1 MITIEA
7 TNSLNDLYH
16 FYYYDVESLYRCQ
29 FVLSLLLKYYT
40 PMVLNHLT
48 SAILTFVLTFSAS
61 FLFSQQ
67 VQDDFSK
74 EHYCN
79 KAHASRH
86 MFNPKLRTNAL
97 TENYDLK
104 YYRFEWEIDPA
115 VYGIKGTATPYFK
128 VLESGFD
135 VIHFDFSSDLKI
147 DSIMWR
153 GQKLSFSQPAA
164 FQLTINFPT
173 LLNKGSID
181 SISITYQGVP
191 PSGGFGSFI
200 QSSHAGE
207 PSLWTLSEPFGS
219 QDWWPCKNGLDD
231 KIDSID
237 VIVTTAE
244 KYRAASNGS
253 LISEKSVAGGFKKFH
268 WKHRYAIAPYLVAIS
283 VTNYTAYTDDVLLSD
298 GTVMPMVNY
307 VYPENLAEAK
317 VGTADNVRVLQ
328 YFDSM
333 FVDYPFKKEKYGHAQ
348 FGWGGGMEHQTM
360 SFVIN
365 FGWGLLA
372 HELAHQW
379 FGDYVTCGDW
389 EDIWLNEGFAT
400 YLEGLSRERF
410 QSKSDWY
417 NWKSG
422 KVGSIVSNPG
432 GSVKV
437 DEPTNIGRIFSGR
450 LSYNKGSYVL
460 HMLRWKLGDEH
471 FFKAI
476 RNYLHDKSFNYAL
489 TSDLKSHLEAASG
502 QDLDEF
508 FRDWYEG
515 QGYPAY
521 QIKWDQESDRLLV
534 QLDQTSSHP
543 SVSFFDIPVPI
554 KLSGEGKTIT
564 VRPEPTFSGQIFQF
578 IPDFKV
584 DKVEF
589 DPELWLAAKGT
600 VIKQDIISGA
610 DDILSANVKVY
621 PNPFVDF
628 LTIKNTDESLN
639 TFTIIDIQG
648 KKVETG
654 KISAGDSK
662 VDLRHLAVGHYFLQ
676 LSGVNKEVTK
686 EIVKVK

>member
-1 MITIEA
+1 MFLKQLSIFILSSVFILSGTI
-7 TNSLNDLYH
+7 
-16 FYYYDVESLYRCQ
+16 
-29 FVLSLLLKYYT
+29 
-40 PMVLNHLT
+40 M
-48 SAILTFVLTFSAS
+48 
-61 FLFSQQ
+61 FSQQ
-67 VQDDFSK
+67 TQNDFDQA
-74 EHYCN
+74 HYCN

-86 MFNPKLRTNAL
+86 MFNPKQRSNAL

-115 VYGIKGTATPYFK
+115 VYGIKGTATPYFT
-128 VLESGFD
+128 VLESGFN

-153 GQKLSFSQPAA
+153 GQKLTYSQPAA
-164 FQLTINFPT
+164 FQLTINFPAS
-173 LLNKGSID
+173 LDKGSMD

-237 VIVTTAE
+237 VIITTAD
-244 KYRAASNGS
+244 KYRAASNGT
-253 LISEKSVAGGFKKFH
+253 LVSEKITSTGQKKFH

-298 GTVMPMVNY
+298 GTVMPMLNY
-307 VYPENLAEAK
+307 VYPENLVSAK
-317 VGTADNVRVLQ
+317 AGTADNVRVLQ
-328 YFDSM
+328 YFDSL

-360 SFVIN
+360 SFVVN

-379 FGDYVTCGDW
+379 FGDYVTCGTW

-410 QSKSDWY
+410 QSGSDWY
-417 NWKSG
+417 NWKSD
-422 KVGSIVSNPG
+422 KVNSIVSNTG

-437 DEPTNIGRIFSGR
+437 DDPTNIGRIFSGR
-450 LSYNKGSYVL
+450 LSYNKGSYLL

-471 FFKAI
+471 FFEGI
-476 RNYLHDKSFNYAL
+476 RSYLQDKSFDYAV
-489 TSDLKSHLEAASG
+489 TTELKSHLETTSG

-515 QGYPAY
+515 QGYPTY
-521 QIKWDQESDRLLV
+521 EVVWDQESDRLLV
-534 QLDQTSSHP
+534 QLNQTSSHP
-543 SVSFFDIPVPI
+543 SVSFFEMPVPL
-554 KLSGEGKTIT
+554 KLSGEGKSVT
-564 VRPEPTFSGQIFQF
+564 VRPEHNSSGQIFQF

-584 DKVEF
+584 EKVEF
-589 DPELWLAAKGT
+589 DPELWIAAKAKI
-600 VIKQDIISGA
+600 IKKDIISGT
-610 DDILSANVKVY
+610 DNVLSDGIKVY
-621 PNPFVDF
+621 PNPVSDF
-628 LTIKNTDESLN
+628 LYITTHDVNFRFYSITDS
-639 TFTIIDIQG
+639 QG
-648 KKVETG
+648 KMVETG
-654 KISAGDSK
+654 NIPENDNRI
-662 VDLRHLAVGHYFLQ
+662 DFRHLPAGHYFLK
-676 LSGVNKEVTK
+676 LAEGNKEVTK
-686 EIVKVK
+686 EIVKVKAP

>member
-1 MITIEA
+1 MFLKQLSIFI
-7 TNSLNDLYH
+7 
-16 FYYYDVESLYRCQ
+16 
-29 FVLSLLLKYYT
+29 LSLVFTLSGTL
-40 PMVLNHLT
+40 
-48 SAILTFVLTFSAS
+48 
-61 FLFSQQ
+61 LFSQQ
-67 VQDDFSK
+67 TGSDIDQ

-86 MFNPKLRTNAL
+86 LFNPKQRSNAL

-115 VYGIKGTATPYFK
+115 VYGIKGTATPYFT

-153 GQKLSFSQPAA
+153 GQKLTFSQPAS
-164 FQLTINFPT
+164 FRLTINFPAP
-173 LLNKGSID
+173 LQKGALD

-237 VIVTTAE
+237 VIVTTAD
-244 KYRAASNGS
+244 KYRAASNGT
-253 LISEKSVAGGFKKFH
+253 LVSEKSTSTGQKKFH

-298 GTVMPMVNY
+298 GTVMPMLNY
-307 VYPENLAEAK
+307 VYPENLESAK
-317 VGTADNVRVLQ
+317 SGTADNVRVLQ
-328 YFDSM
+328 YFDSL

-360 SFVIN
+360 SFVVN
-365 FGWGLLA
+365 YGWGLLS

-379 FGDYVTCGDW
+379 FGDYVTCGTW

-410 QSKSDWY
+410 QSETDWY

-422 KVGSIVSNPG
+422 KVNSIVSNTG
-432 GSVKV
+432 GSVRV
-437 DEPTNIGRIFSGR
+437 DDPTNIGRIFSGR
-450 LSYNKGSYVL
+450 LSYNKGSYLL
-460 HMLRWKLGDEH
+460 HMLRWKLGDEY
-471 FFKAI
+471 FFEGI
-476 RNYLHDKSFNYAL
+476 RSYLQDKSFDYAV
-489 TSDLKSHLEAASG
+489 TSEFKSHLETASG

-521 QIKWDQESDRLLV
+521 EVVWDQESDRLLV
-534 QLDQTSSHP
+534 QLNQTSSHP
-543 SVSFFDIPVPI
+543 SVSFFEMPVPI
-554 KLSGEGKTIT
+554 KLSGEGKSVT
-564 VRPEPTFSGQIFQF
+564 VRPEHTSSGQIFQF

-584 DKVEF
+584 EKVEF
-589 DPELWLAAKGT
+589 DPELWLAAKAT
-600 VIKQDIISGA
+600 VIKKDIISGSHNV
-610 DDILSANVKVY
+610 LSDGIKVY
-621 PNPFVDF
+621 PNPVSDF
-628 LTIKNTDESLN
+628 LYIGNHDANVHSFIITDA
-639 TFTIIDIQG
+639 QG
-648 KKVETG
+648 KKVGSG
-654 KISAGDSK
+654 KIVENDHRI
-662 VDLRHLAVGHYFLQ
+662 DFRHIPAGHYFLK
-676 LSGVNKEVTK
+676 LSGGNREVTK
-686 EIVKVK
+686 EIVKVKAP